1 MFWLVMGFGPSM
13 VGRSSIF
20 MLESSFGMDV
30 LGWLQDSL
38 GRDRLH
44 IRGLLGMYKI
54 ECPRN
59 ARRSEDRR
67 PFFGLVTPD
76 YKD

>member
-1 MFWLVMGFGPSM
+1 
-13 VGRSSIF
+13 
-20 MLESSFGMDV
+20 MDV

-67 PFFGLVTPD
+67 PLFGLVTPD

>member
-1 MFWLVMGFGPSM
+1 MGLGLGM

-44 IRGLLGMYKI
+44 IRGLMGMYKI

-59 ARRSEDRR
+59 ARRSEVRR
-67 PFFGLVTPD
+67 PVIGPVTLD
-76 YKD
+76 YED